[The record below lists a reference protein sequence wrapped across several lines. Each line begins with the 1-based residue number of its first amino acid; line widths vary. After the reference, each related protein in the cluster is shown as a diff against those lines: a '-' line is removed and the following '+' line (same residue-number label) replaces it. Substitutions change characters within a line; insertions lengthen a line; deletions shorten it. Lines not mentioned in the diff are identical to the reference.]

1 MKKERKKR
9 RSCGRLLRRISSAAG
24 IIAVMVMV
32 FVNMM
37 PAMSFAASG
46 TGVAASD
53 TLKISVGYFG
63 GPYYVKKTYTL
74 ADIQSLPAEEYW
86 YSNIDSMPAAV
97 VLYAKGVTLKNLFYD
112 AGIDVNS
119 VQYMHFKTTD
129 NYSDTMT
136 SWSLTELLDSYT
148 PRYSYTALPENFVNG
163 QVVNLDSVKSSGIQV
178 PTMIAYSDTESGD
191 GTNVRCISGA
201 QFWNKK
207 GANENNRFR
216 LVFGQKSPDEASYG
230 KAAKGITEIEI
241 QLAGSP
247 TYTLNAPN
255 TDVKVGSKMQ
265 VNVGVKDVDDA
276 ITSGAAASRTYTYT
290 SSNEAIATVDANGN
304 VTAVEE
310 GDVTITATASDGQKT
325 SVNLH
330 VSPKDS
336 TEDDTQKEN
345 VKVEDKT
352 KDKTNPTDTQNNNKN
367 KNNSKNK
374 STAIGKSGK
383 TGTSSGAKSSS
394 KSSNSKSSSKSKNS
408 GTSGTKKGTK
418 ISAGSSVSPTTTN
431 QNTTQNTTSD
441 SLLDSTSD
449 TGSSST
455 WRAYQMSED
464 SQELAKVDENADN
477 PMLPAMGWTSSGVFG
492 VSFIVRIVKY
502 LIDIR
507 I

>member
-97 VLYAKGVTLKNLFYD
+97 VLYAKGVTLKNLLDD

-163 QVVNLDSVKSSGIQV
+163 QVVNLDSVKASGIQV
-178 PTMIAYSDTESGD
+178 PTMIAYLDTESGN
-191 GTNVRCISGA
+191 GTNVRCINDA

-241 QLAGSP
+241 QLSPNDETTDVPQDAYFYDAVQWAYSKKIASGINSYMFNPYGITNRAQAVTFLWRSEGSP
-247 TYTLNAPN
+247 ASYYDISFPDVQPN
-255 TDVKVGSKMQ
+255 TY
-265 VNVGVKDVDDA
+265 A
-276 ITSGAAASRTYTYT
+276 T
-290 SSNEAIATVDANGN
+290 EA
-304 VTAVEE
+304 
-310 GDVTITATASDGQKT
+310 
-325 SVNLH
+325 
-330 VSPKDS
+330 
-336 TEDDTQKEN
+336 
-345 VKVEDKT
+345 
-352 KDKTNPTDTQNNNKN
+352 
-367 KNNSKNK
+367 
-374 STAIGKSGK
+374 
-383 TGTSSGAKSSS
+383 
-394 KSSNSKSSSKSKNS
+394 
-408 GTSGTKKGTK
+408 
-418 ISAGSSVSPTTTN
+418 
-431 QNTTQNTTSD
+431 
-441 SLLDSTSD
+441 
-449 TGSSST
+449 
-455 WRAYQMSED
+455 
-464 SQELAKVDENADN
+464 
-477 PMLPAMGWTSSGVFG
+477 
-492 VSFIVRIVKY
+492 VR
-502 LIDIR
+502 
-507 I
+507 

>member
-1 MKKERKKR
+1 MRKIQCKRIFEGEEKEMKRTRKYLTLLLAAVIFL
-9 RSCGRLLRRISSAAG
+9 SCIMPIS
-24 IIAVMVMV
+24 
-32 FVNMM
+32 
-37 PAMSFAASG
+37 SFAASG

-97 VLYAKGVTLKNLFYD
+97 VLYAKGVTLKNLLDD

-178 PTMIAYSDTESGD
+178 PTMIAYLDTESGN

-230 KAAKGITEIEI
+230 KYAKGITEIEI

-247 TYTLNAPN
+247 DVPQDAYFYDAVQWAYSKKIASGINSYMFNPYGITNRAQAVTFLWRSEGSPASYYDISFPDVQPN
-255 TDVKVGSKMQ
+255 TY
-265 VNVGVKDVDDA
+265 A
-276 ITSGAAASRTYTYT
+276 T
-290 SSNEAIATVDANGN
+290 EA
-304 VTAVEE
+304 
-310 GDVTITATASDGQKT
+310 
-325 SVNLH
+325 
-330 VSPKDS
+330 
-336 TEDDTQKEN
+336 
-345 VKVEDKT
+345 
-352 KDKTNPTDTQNNNKN
+352 
-367 KNNSKNK
+367 
-374 STAIGKSGK
+374 
-383 TGTSSGAKSSS
+383 
-394 KSSNSKSSSKSKNS
+394 
-408 GTSGTKKGTK
+408 
-418 ISAGSSVSPTTTN
+418 
-431 QNTTQNTTSD
+431 
-441 SLLDSTSD
+441 
-449 TGSSST
+449 
-455 WRAYQMSED
+455 
-464 SQELAKVDENADN
+464 
-477 PMLPAMGWTSSGVFG
+477 
-492 VSFIVRIVKY
+492 VR
-502 LIDIR
+502 
-507 I
+507 